1 MKFCPN
7 CGEKLED
14 DSKFCANCGNS
25 VSDNIN
31 DKTIINKT
39 SNKSISD
46 IINPILE
53 RPKILLLIIVVLILF
68 IGINAIFNSSSNFSS
83 SSDFSS
89 SSSSNIFGGGQ
100 DITVYG
106 VNFHIPEGFKYY
118 ELAGNPEKETQ
129 FSLAS
134 PDGTRKIAYIHIKV
148 SDITSAYSAE
158 KSSGNSKVTIN
169 GKECY
174 LSVPHGETGIVFC
187 AYDTNGKTVQL
198 NVPKSYN
205 YNNKVISYEETLSQM
220 IK

>member
-25 VSDNIN
+25 VSDNVN
-31 DKTIINKT
+31 DKTNINKT
-39 SNKSISD
+39 NNKSISD

-68 IGINAIFNSSSNFSS
+68 IGISSIFNSSSNFSS
-83 SSDFSS
+83 SS

-106 VNFHIPEGFKYY
+106 VNFHIPEGFKHY
-118 ELAGNPEKETQ
+118 ELAGNPERETQ
-129 FSLAS
+129 FSLSS
-134 PDGTRKIAYIHIKV
+134 PDGKRNIAYIHIKV
-148 SDITSAYSAE
+148 SDTSSAYSAE
-158 KSSGNSKVTIN
+158 KSTIANSKMTIN
-169 GKECY
+169 GKDCY
-174 LSVPHGETGIVFC
+174 VNIPSNDGDVFC

-198 NVPKSYN
+198 NVPKAYT
-205 YNNKVISYEETLSQM
+205 YNNKVISYEETLAQM